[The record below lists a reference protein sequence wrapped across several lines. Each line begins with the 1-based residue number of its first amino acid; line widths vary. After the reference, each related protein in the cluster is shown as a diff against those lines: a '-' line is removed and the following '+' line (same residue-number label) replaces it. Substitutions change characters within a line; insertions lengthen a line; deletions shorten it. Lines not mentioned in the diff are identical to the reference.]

1 MASASSAANPFRVWL
16 RPAVLL
22 AVLLPAYAAL
32 VLAQHGFNPLA
43 LAEIGDGFANGQ
55 PVSSVTGYDGQFAY
69 WLAIDA
75 SPAAA
80 GAHFDAPAYR
90 YQRILYPLLAR
101 LLALGQPGIVPWTL
115 ITVNLLAQVGGVLA
129 VEAWLHAQGVSR
141 WYALTYG
148 LWVGLVVSVRLDLN
162 EPLSYA
168 LIAAAFVA
176 QHRGR
181 VWLAATCLLLATFA
195 KETAL
200 VFWVAQMALA
210 VLDRNWRA
218 LFIFGAA
225 ELPFVFWQ
233 VALWRWFG
241 VVALSSGGWMA
252 TPFEWLPYMGL
263 WRIALVSAPAFV
275 LLAAIA
281 LPLAV
286 GPSLWGLAAA
296 ARRVWQRDYSPSV
309 LALGAN
315 AALIVVLPF
324 STFREPIALVRLA
337 TGLVLST
344 LLFGAHI
351 RSARVLNYSLL
362 WIAALALIVK
372 G

>member
-1 MASASSAANPFRVWL
+1 L
-16 RPAVLL
+16 
-22 AVLLPAYAAL
+22 
-32 VLAQHGFNPLA
+32 
-43 LAEIGDGFANGQ
+43 
-55 PVSSVTGYDGQFAY
+55 
-69 WLAIDA
+69 
-75 SPAAA
+75 
-80 GAHFDAPAYR
+80 
-90 YQRILYPLLAR
+90 
-101 LLALGQPGIVPWTL
+101 IV
-115 ITVNLLAQVGGVLA
+115 VNLAAQVGGVLA
-129 VEAWLHAQGVSR
+129 VEAWLTAHGISR

-148 LWVGLVVSVRLDLN
+148 LWVGLVVAVRLDLN

-168 LIAAAFVA
+168 LIAVSFVA

-181 VWLAATCLLLATFA
+181 LWLAATCLLLATFA

-200 VFWVAQMALA
+200 VFWVAQIVLA
-210 VLDRNWRA
+210 SLDRNWRA
-218 LFIFGAA
+218 LFVFGAA

-233 VALWRWFG
+233 VELWRWFG
-241 VVALSSGGWMA
+241 VIALSSGGWMA

-263 WRIALVSAPAFV
+263 WRIALVSVPAFV
-275 LLAAIA
+275 LLAAIS

-296 ARRVWQRDYSPSV
+296 AGRLWRRDYSPSV

-315 AALIVVLPF
+315 AALIAVLPF

-344 LLFGAHI
+344 ILFGAHT

-362 WIAALALIVK
+362 WVAALALIVK